1 MGWTV
6 KADKGSSHKQM
17 QHPQWGEATWAFHD
31 SEEIGP
37 KMLARLGEGVSL
49 QAIGSVNR
57 RSAWGGRLSAGL
69 DYTRMHMRRLL
80 A

>member
-37 KMLARLGEGVSL
+37 KMLARLAKVYHFK
-49 QAIGSVNR
+49 
-57 RSAWGGRLSAGL
+57 RSDL
-69 DYTRMHMRRLL
+69 
-80 A
+80 